1 MALRYA
7 RSLQVLVRTAI
18 MWSVDHR
25 AVGAPLQ
32 QSFDT
37 LIPLLKQTGQFTL
50 GFVDQR
56 IMLNK
61 ILTTDGGL
69 SQLENEF
76 LKRGIG
82 AVTFE
87 AGITLAR
94 YKRAIAVLVTPAK
107 LIDRQGGAR
116 PFLEQNPLENVHVI
130 PASKNQARTEDGDV
144 ALDSDSESYLRSK
157 QLERSGMGGAGIGL
171 GDLELLLRDLGAV
184 GERGE
189 AVPRVILKAA
199 QTAKE
204 PVQTSGSFAALRRL
218 RMTPSLSSASNEPT
232 SSPRVS
238 TRFRA
243 LSLSLRPA
251 TSSTEYPLGAG
262 CG

>member
-1 MALRYA
+1 
-7 RSLQVLVRTAI
+7 

-32 QSFDT
+32 QSFDP

-94 YKRAIAVLVTPAK
+94 YKRAIAVLVTPAR

-116 PFLEQNPLENVHVI
+116 PFLEKNPLENVHVI

-144 ALDSDSESYLRSK
+144 VLDSDSESYLRSK
-157 QLERSGMGGAGIGL
+157 QLERSGRGGAGIGL

-184 GERGE
+184 GERGGGVSPQHRLSMIE
-189 AVPRVILKAA
+189 RSVEVAQSDRCNFAQLTQRFWQLQHSCSSDPR
-199 QTAKE
+199 
-204 PVQTSGSFAALRRL
+204 
-218 RMTPSLSSASNEPT
+218 
-232 SSPRVS
+232 
-238 TRFRA
+238 
-243 LSLSLRPA
+243 
-251 TSSTEYPLGAG
+251 
-262 CG
+262 